1 MSAEP
6 LHIAELDSPTD
17 ILHIARLVKEL
28 DDQREQ
34 RLDEASR
41 VYVRIGPLVLLL
53 LAAGRIFWISPLQMS
68 ALSGAALLSLLLSVS
83 IWWMIQP
90 TVSRWMALRF
100 STSLRQELS
109 SIDADRHRLVGLI
122 NEARVTLRPRMS
134 ELQRIELD
142 VRLRQLA
149 PL

>member
-1 MSAEP
+1 
-6 LHIAELDSPTD
+6 
-17 ILHIARLVKEL
+17 
-28 DDQREQ
+28 
-34 RLDEASR
+34 
-41 VYVRIGPLVLLL
+41 
-53 LAAGRIFWISPLQMS
+53 
-68 ALSGAALLSLLLSVS
+68 
-83 IWWMIQP
+83 
-90 TVSRWMALRF
+90 MALRF